1 MGYNSDMLKKEKL
14 EVSDLFVD
22 LGFKDSL
29 EAKSNIE
36 LGNFVIHNE
45 NYLELQNNMIC
56 ARAFDDRL
64 GDYIIHEAAKKPTKI
79 QMPKY

>member
-1 MGYNSDMLKKEKL
+1 
-14 EVSDLFVD
+14 
-22 LGFKDSL
+22 
-29 EAKSNIE
+29 
-36 LGNFVIHNE
+36 
-45 NYLELQNNMIC
+45 MIC